1 MERVAFLIEET
12 GQHITCLLNPET
24 VVMTRT
30 AGVEPR
36 RSSGGRLTG
45 SGLADDPLMFTG
57 GGRTELKLDI
67 QHTREEI
74 SATLDALEGKLNLRR
89 RARDGIADLRRRIRR
104 TADED
109 PLLLVAVGVGA
120 VVVVGGVV
128 WAVAR
133 AARR

>member
-1 MERVAFLIEET
+1 MSTDR
-12 GQHITCLLNPET
+12 
-24 VVMTRT
+24 TRPV
-30 AGVEPR
+30 GPR
-36 RSSGGRLTG
+36 SH
-45 SGLADDPLMFTG
+45 A
-57 GGRTELKLDI
+57 ELKLDI

-74 SATLDALEGKLNLRR
+74 AATLDALESKLNVRR
-89 RARDGIADLRRRIRR
+89 RAKDGIADLRRRIRR

-120 VVVVGGVV
+120 VVVIGGLV

>member
-1 MERVAFLIEET
+1 
-12 GQHITCLLNPET
+12 
-24 VVMTRT
+24 MTTDR
-30 AGVEPR
+30 PR
-36 RSSGGRLTG
+36 PQGPRS
-45 SGLADDPLMFTG
+45 
-57 GGRTELKLDI
+57 RTELKLDI

-74 SATLDALEGKLNLRR
+74 SATLDALEAKLNVRR
-89 RARDGIADLRRRIRR
+89 RAKDGIADLRRRLRR

-109 PLLLVAVGVGA
+109 PLLLVAVGMGA

>member
-1 MERVAFLIEET
+1 MTTDRPRPT
-12 GQHITCLLNPET
+12 G
-24 VVMTRT
+24 
-30 AGVEPR
+30 PR
-36 RSSGGRLTG
+36 S
-45 SGLADDPLMFTG
+45 
-57 GGRTELKLDI
+57 RTELKLDI

-74 SATLDALEGKLNLRR
+74 AATLDALEAKLNVRR

-133 AARR
+133 SARR

>member
-1 MERVAFLIEET
+1 
-12 GQHITCLLNPET
+12 
-24 VVMTRT
+24 MTTDR
-30 AGVEPR
+30 PR
-36 RSSGGRLTG
+36 PQGPRS
-45 SGLADDPLMFTG
+45 
-57 GGRTELKLDI
+57 RTELKLDI

-74 SATLDALEGKLNLRR
+74 AATLDALEAKLNVRR
-89 RARDGIADLRRRIRR
+89 RAKDGIADLRRRLRR

-133 AARR
+133 TARR

>member
-1 MERVAFLIEET
+1 MTTDRPRPT
-12 GQHITCLLNPET
+12 G
-24 VVMTRT
+24 
-30 AGVEPR
+30 PR
-36 RSSGGRLTG
+36 SR
-45 SGLADDPLMFTG
+45 A
-57 GGRTELKLDI
+57 ELKLDI

-74 SATLDALEGKLNLRR
+74 SATLDALEAKLNVRR
-89 RARDGIADLRRRIRR
+89 RAKDGIADLRRRIRR

-109 PLLLVAVGVGA
+109 PLLLVAVGVGV